1 MVRSAEEGVRLA
13 LGAALA
19 ALLACGVAC
28 DKKAPEPSGASP
40 APQAQASGPSPLV
53 LAPGVR
59 MVKPDSGDAADL
71 IKRQVAREKADG
83 RTTLVYV
90 GATWCEPCQRF
101 HEAAKKGELDAEF
114 PRLTIIEF
122 DADHDRD
129 RIAAAGYAS
138 EYIPLFVKPGP
149 DGRGSKARFSGSV
162 KGPYAIPDLTKK
174 LKALLADES
183 S

>member
-1 MVRSAEEGVRLA
+1 MVRSAEDALRRA
-13 LGAALA
+13 LGVVLA
-19 ALLACGVAC
+19 ALVACTVAC
-28 DKKAPEPSGASP
+28 DKKDPEPSGPAAPSP
-40 APQAQASGPSPLV
+40 QTTGPSPLV

-59 MVKPDSGDAADL
+59 MIKPEGGDAAD
-71 IKRQVAREKADG
+71 IVKRQVAREKADG

-114 PRLTIIEF
+114 PKLSIIEF